1 MQRTRTTAKALVGL
15 AVLATAGCVTVEA
28 PRNPGPTAPVAT
40 TGIPPG
46 PSVEPLTLQGPAR
59 EALEA
64 ALPDPVPAPPPPPQK
79 AGPAAPPGPA
89 EPPPVREP
97 GPARPH
103 TPRPP
108 APPEPTAVELG
119 RLAEGGAAEV
129 CALGREYGGWLPDS
143 PQAHICGRVYGQG
156 GAR

>member
-28 PRNPGPTAPVAT
+28 PRNLGPTAPVAT
-40 TGIPPG
+40 TGAPPG

-64 ALPDPVPAPPPPPQK
+64 ALPDPVPSPPPPPRE
-79 AGPAAPPGPA
+79 AAPAAPPGPA
-89 EPPPVREP
+89 EPRPAPAPR
-97 GPARPH
+97 PARPH
-103 TPRPP
+103 TARPTV
-108 APPEPTAVELG
+108 PPEPGAVDLG
-119 RLAEGGAAEV
+119 RLAEGGPAEV

-143 PQAHICGRVYGQG
+143 PQARVCGRVYGQG
-156 GAR
+156 AAR